1 MKKFMNLPFGDGF
14 KQVEITDNHSWE
26 IVEVHYDGENKKYR
40 AVKFD
45 DSRVIKVERLFLTRE
60 QAQEDIEKQ

>member
-14 KQVEITDNHSWE
+14 KQVEITDNSTWQVVE
-26 IVEVHYDGENKKYR
+26 IHYEGEDKGYR

-45 DSRVIKVERLFLTRE
+45 EQNVIKFERVFKTRE
-60 QAQEDIEKQ
+60 QAEEFIAKQ